1 MFPAETLQATTLAAA
16 APERRLVALGAPD
29 SAAAEQYRVLH
40 QRLLRLAARRPM
52 RLVAITSADH
62 GEGRTTT
69 AANLA
74 FTAAQ
79 EGRAV
84 LLVETDLRRPALA
97 ALLDLAPR
105 AGLGEL
111 LDGRAELA
119 QAVARVGPLS
129 VLCAGEVTDPIA
141 ATRSARVPALVEQL
155 RAAYDLVVLDAPPAM
170 SFAGGDRLA
179 SAADAVVL
187 VIRAGVTPR
196 QVTRFALDSL
206 GDRAVGVV
214 LNDVDAET
222 VAHGR
227 WLFAGPVEAR
237 EAASRRAG

>member
-1 MFPAETLQATTLAAA
+1 MIPAETLQATTLAAA
-16 APERRLVALGAPD
+16 APERRLVALGAPE

-40 QRLLRLAARRPM
+40 QRLIRAAARRPM
-52 RLVAITSADH
+52 RLVAITSAGP

-79 EGRAV
+79 EGRTV

-105 AGLGEL
+105 AGLGEVL
-111 LDGRAELA
+111 EGRAELA
-119 QAVARVGPLS
+119 QAVARFGPLS
-129 VLCAGEVTDPIA
+129 VLCAGEAVDA
-141 ATRSARVPALVEQL
+141 AAAARSPRVAPLVEQL
-155 RAAYDLVVLDAPPAM
+155 RAAYDLVIVDAPAAM

-179 SAADAVVL
+179 AAADAVVL
-187 VIRAGVTPR
+187 VVRAGVTPR
-196 QVTRFALDSL
+196 QVTRFALDAL

-214 LNDVDAET
+214 LNDVDVET

-227 WLFAGPVEAR
+227 WLFAGP
-237 EAASRRAG
+237 AAPSDPARRAG